1 MRFKVKGRI
10 QSGTGALCFRH
21 KHLSCLTH
29 VSRFTF
35 LSIQRSPCPWHWQG
49 GLLFSRRRT
58 RVLQKGLA
66 PLKEPPVLLGMVFTR
81 ARAGGQWL
89 RNPTPRRDGRIDVF
103 THIPQ
108 EPTKIFEVTC
118 FFLKWKKKTSPH
130 SVSLVTVAYY
140 LTFTNSNLYHIAA
153 HTRVSYLSLTL
164 CSPWSHCFVFLSF
177 LALANDKP
185 KVLGNPNLKRSL

>member
-35 LSIQRSPCPWHWQG
+35 LSIQWSPCPWHWQG

-89 RNPTPRRDGRIDVF
+89 RIPTPRRDGWTDVF

-108 EPTKIFEVTC
+108 EPTKIFEVMC
-118 FFLKWKKKTSPH
+118 FFLEVEEENFAPLSFTCH
-130 SVSLVTVAYY
+130 CCLL
-140 LTFTNSNLYHIAA
+140 LTFTNSNLYHLAA
-153 HTRVSYLSLTL
+153 HTRVSYLSLTAPEVIVL
-164 CSPWSHCFVFLSF
+164 FFFLSWH
-177 LALANDKP
+177 
-185 KVLGNPNLKRSL
+185 